1 MADVRVMSL
10 THFTLP
16 EVEFR
21 PDTVPAERDADVE
34 VPKDSTADVIWRGVE
49 WRRRVGTDLVVILI
63 FISVLWHEIS
73 SL

>member
-16 EVEFR
+16 EVKFR

-34 VPKDSTADVIWRGVE
+34 VPKDSTADVI
-49 WRRRVGTDLVVILI
+49 
-63 FISVLWHEIS
+63 
-73 SL
+73 